1 MAMDNHYILYY
12 ICPLHTFYF
21 LVVYAIM
28 APASSMNYTK
38 NGMRYK
44 LLIAGAI
51 IFCVWDW
58 DLKIFEK
65 VRATLSS
72 LCRHGRTLE
81 LGPSLIPSSM
91 SIESQIEV
99 GGGEGA
105 HGFPRASSSIL

>member
-1 MAMDNHYILYY
+1 MLWRLNFLVTLLCMVMDNHYILYY

-44 LLIAGAI
+44 LFIAGAI

-65 VRATLSS
+65 VTPRYD
-72 LCRHGRTLE
+72 GE
-81 LGPSLIPSSM
+81 LHRGYRVWLM
-91 SIESQIEV
+91 K
-99 GGGEGA
+99 
-105 HGFPRASSSIL
+105 